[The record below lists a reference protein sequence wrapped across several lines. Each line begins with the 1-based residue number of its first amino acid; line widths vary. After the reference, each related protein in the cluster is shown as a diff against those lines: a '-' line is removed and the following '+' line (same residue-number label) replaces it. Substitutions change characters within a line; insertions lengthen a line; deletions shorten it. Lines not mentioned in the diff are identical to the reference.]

1 MFMENEE
8 FQALWNNINKT
19 STRMKKVEDSVHN
32 VSNTFSKTGKSV
44 IVHRSMSYKPPSIC

>member
-32 VSNTFSKTGKSV
+32 VSNAFSKTGKSV